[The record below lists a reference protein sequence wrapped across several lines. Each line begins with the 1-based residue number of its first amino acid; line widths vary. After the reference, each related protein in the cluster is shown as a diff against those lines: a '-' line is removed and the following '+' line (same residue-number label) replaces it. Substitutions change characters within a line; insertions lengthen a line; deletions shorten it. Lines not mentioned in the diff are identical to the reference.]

1 MPNGDSPATASAE
14 RPSLT
19 GRFPRPAFIDA
30 VGHSYN
36 RRGKRVILLTGNVL
50 DQFWSPPFGS
60 FNPLEQTLYQELKE
74 KFLVLRVD
82 AASGMSFYDA
92 VDAQELLKVCQL
104 VDRLATRGQGLGDVQ
119 AQIAQTQH
127 QPLPMLILLRGMSNA
142 VTRLWAGDKRT
153 YKPLCVI
160 MQFAPSLFPE
170 GDFDRLS
177 ELDRQRLV
185 TFLNWINDP
194 FFSKSGNFVVLVSD
208 TRSEINRRVL
218 ALPVTEHVEIPLP
231 NALERAH
238 FVTQYVQA
246 CAPPGATPEFESSQ
260 QAFIEDTAGL
270 KLTSLEDFLETSRR
284 TGEPVRRQHVL
295 AEVNLILEAEL
306 GEVVKVN
313 MPDHSPKDIIG
324 SEATTTILRSIFQR
338 CDHPETAVSAVLVSG
353 PNGGGKTFQ
362 MEAFAAESGRI
373 VIELTGLRGM
383 WFGQTDRLFER
394 LRWHIT
400 TYGKVLILV
409 DEAHTAFGSVHH
421 SATHETERRL
431 AGNIIK
437 MMGDPRL
444 RGKVL
449 WALMTS
455 RPDEL
460 DPDVKSRAPLQI
472 PIFDPEGAARQH
484 FIRELFERRSMALSA
499 EELHQVFQQT
509 THYSARDFDNLV
521 REVKAQ
527 SKPVLE
533 VLQIWQAS
541 TAIVQ
546 QRRLQTLIAALHC
559 SYPQLLPEWLRNTSA
574 EAIQKEAQELQ
585 WALHR

>member
-1 MPNGDSPATASAE
+1 
-14 RPSLT
+14 
-19 GRFPRPAFIDA
+19 
-30 VGHSYN
+30 
-36 RRGKRVILLTGNVL
+36 
-50 DQFWSPPFGS
+50 
-60 FNPLEQTLYQELKE
+60 
-74 KFLVLRVD
+74 
-82 AASGMSFYDA
+82 
-92 VDAQELLKVCQL
+92 
-104 VDRLATRGQGLGDVQ
+104 
-119 AQIAQTQH
+119 
-127 QPLPMLILLRGMSNA
+127 
-142 VTRLWAGDKRT
+142 
-153 YKPLCVI
+153 
-160 MQFAPSLFPE
+160 
-170 GDFDRLS
+170 LS

-194 FFSKSGNFVVLVSD
+194 FFSKSGSLILLVSD
-208 TRSEINRRVL
+208 TKSEINRRVL

-231 NALERAH
+231 SATERAH
-238 FVTQYVQA
+238 FVTQYVLTCGPAVPTLQ
-246 CAPPGATPEFESSQ
+246 FELSQ
-260 QAFIEDTAGL
+260 QAFVEDTAGL
-270 KLTSLEDFLETSRR
+270 KLTSLEDLLETSRR
-284 TGEPVRRQHVL
+284 TGESVRRKDVL
-295 AEVNLILEAEL
+295 AEVNLILDAEL
-306 GEVVKVN
+306 GDVVKVN
-313 MPDHSPKDIIG
+313 IPSHSPKDIIG
-324 SEATTTILRSIFQR
+324 SEATTAILRSIFQR
-338 CDHPETAVSAVLVSG
+338 CDNPETAVSAVFISG

-383 WFGQTDRLFER
+383 WFGQTDKLFER
-394 LRWHIT
+394 LRWHIA

-409 DEAHTAFGSVHH
+409 DEAHTAFGSVHQ
-421 SATHETERRL
+421 SNTHETERRL

-472 PIFDPEGAARQH
+472 PIFDLEGEARQR
-484 FIRELFERRSMALSA
+484 FIGEMFQRRGIALSV
-499 EELHQVFQQT
+499 EELHHVFQQT

-527 SKPVLE
+527 DKSVLE

-559 SYPQLLPEWLRNTSA
+559 SYPQLLPEWLRSMTT
-574 EAIQKEAQELQ
+574 EAIQKEAEELK

>member
-1 MPNGDSPATASAE
+1 MPEGE
-14 RPSLT
+14 
-19 GRFPRPAFIDA
+19 FPRPSFIDA

-50 DQFWSPPFGS
+50 DQFWSPRLGNFT
-60 FNPLEQTLYQELKE
+60 PLEQTLYQELRD

-82 AASGMSFYDA
+82 AASGISFYDMA
-92 VDAQELLKVCQL
+92 DEQELVKVCQL
-104 VDRLATRGQGLGDVQ
+104 ANRIASKGQGLGDVQ
-119 AQIAQTQH
+119 EKIAQTQH
-127 QPLPMLILLRGMSNA
+127 QPLPMLILSRALSNA
-142 VTRLWAGDKRT
+142 VTRLWAGDKSR
-153 YKPLCVI
+153 YRPLCLIV
-160 MQFAPSLFPE
+160 QFAASLFPD

-185 TFLNWINDP
+185 TFLNWINDT
-194 FFSKSGNFVVLVSD
+194 FFSKSGNVILLVSE
-208 TRSEINRRVL
+208 TKSEINRRVL

-231 NALERAH
+231 SAPERAH
-238 FVTQYVQA
+238 FVTQYERV
-246 CAPPGATPEFESSQ
+246 CASPDATLQFELSQ
-260 QAFIEDTAGL
+260 QAFVEDTAGL
-270 KLTSLEDFLETSRR
+270 KLTSLEDLLETSRR
-284 TGEPVRRQHVL
+284 TAEPVRRQHVL

-306 GEVVKVN
+306 GDVVKVN
-313 MPDHSPKDIIG
+313 IPTHTPQDIIG
-324 SEATTTILRSIFQR
+324 SEATTAILRSIFQR
-338 CDHPETAVSAVLVSG
+338 CDSPETAVSAVLVSG

-383 WFGQTDRLFER
+383 WFGQTDKLFER
-394 LRWHIT
+394 LRWHIA

-421 SATHETERRL
+421 AGTHETERRL

-437 MMGDPRL
+437 MMGDPRF

-472 PIFDPEGAARQH
+472 PIFDPEGEARQR
-484 FIRELFERRSMALSA
+484 FIREMFQRRGIALSA
-499 EELHQVFQQT
+499 EELQHVFQQT
-509 THYSARDFDNLV
+509 AHYSARDFDNLV
-521 REVKAQ
+521 REVRAQ
-527 SKPVLE
+527 GKSVLE

-559 SYPQLLPEWLRNTSA
+559 SYPQLLPAWLRSMDTA
-574 EAIQKEAQELQ
+574 AIQKEAEELT

>member
-1 MPNGDSPATASAE
+1 MSDET
-14 RPSLT
+14 
-19 GRFPRPAFIDA
+19 FPRPGFIDA
-30 VGHSYN
+30 IGNAYN

-50 DQFWSPPFGS
+50 DAFWSPRLGRFI
-60 FNPLEQTLYQELKE
+60 PLEQTLYQELRD

-82 AASGMSFYDA
+82 AASGISFYDA
-92 VDAQELLKVCQL
+92 TEAQEVIKICRLA
-104 VDRLATRGQGLGDVQ
+104 DRLASTSQTLGNVQ
-119 AQIAQTQH
+119 EHIAQTQH
-127 QPLPMLILLRGMSNA
+127 QPLPMLILLRGIADA
-142 VTRLWAGDKRT
+142 VTRLWAADSNA

-160 MQFAPSLFPE
+160 MQFAPALFPA

-185 TFLNWINDP
+185 TFLNWITDP
-194 FFSKSGNFVVLVSD
+194 FFSKSGNMIFLVSD
-208 TRSEINRRVL
+208 TRTEINRRVL
-218 ALPVTEHVEIPLP
+218 SLPVTQHVEIPLP
-231 NALERAH
+231 DAAERAH
-238 FVTQYVQA
+238 FVTQYQA
-246 CAPPGATPEFESSQ
+246 VCEQPGARPTLRFEPEQ
-260 QAFIEDTAGL
+260 QEFVEDTAGL
-270 KLTSLEDFLETSRR
+270 QLTSLDDLLETAIR
-284 TGEPVRRQHVL
+284 TGEPISRAHVL
-295 AEVNLILEAEL
+295 AEVNLLLEAQL

-313 MPDHSPKDIIG
+313 RPNHSPRDIIG
-324 SEATTTILRSIFQR
+324 NAATTTILRSIFQR
-338 CDHPETAVSAVLVSG
+338 CENAETAVSAVLVSG

-362 MEAFAAESGRI
+362 MEAFAAESGRL

-383 WFGQTDRLFER
+383 WFGQTDILFER

-409 DEAHTAFGSVHH
+409 DEAHTAFGSVHQ
-421 SATHETERRL
+421 SNTHETEKRL

-437 MMGDPRL
+437 MMGEPRW

-472 PIFDPEGAARQH
+472 PILDPEGEARRD
-484 FIRELFERRSMALSA
+484 FIREMFQRRALPLSDA
-499 EELHQVFQQT
+499 ELEHVLSRT
-509 THYSARDFDNLV
+509 PHYSARDFDNLV

-527 SKPVLE
+527 AKPVLE
-533 VLQIWQAS
+533 VLDLWQAS

-559 SYPQLLPEWLRNTSA
+559 SYPQLLPAWLRNL
-574 EAIQKEAQELQ
+574 EAAAIHQEIETLQ
-585 WALHR
+585 WAVHR

>member
-1 MPNGDSPATASAE
+1 MPDGT
-14 RPSLT
+14 
-19 GRFPRPAFIDA
+19 FPRSAFIDA
-30 VGHSYN
+30 IGHAYN
-36 RRGKRVILLTGNVL
+36 RRGKRVMLLTGNVL
-50 DQFWSPPFGS
+50 DQFWSPRLGS
-60 FNPLEQTLYQELKE
+60 FNSLEQTLYQELND

-82 AASGMSFYDA
+82 AASGVSFYNAADE
-92 VDAQELLKVCQL
+92 QELLKVCHL
-104 VDRLATRGQGLGDVQ
+104 ADRIASKGQMLGDIQ
-119 AQIAQTQH
+119 EKIAQTQH
-127 QPLPMLILLRGMSNA
+127 QPLPMLILVRAMSHA

-153 YKPLCVI
+153 YKPLCLI
-160 MQFAPSLFPE
+160 LQFAPSLFPE

-194 FFSKSGNFVVLVSD
+194 FFSHSGNFIVLVSD
-208 TRSEINRRVL
+208 TKSEMNRRVL
-218 ALPVTEHVEIPLP
+218 APPVTAHVEIPLP
-231 NALERAH
+231 STLDRAH
-238 FVTQYVQA
+238 FVTEYVQA
-246 CAPPGATPEFESSQ
+246 GTPPSLTLQFEPSQ

-270 KLTSLEDFLETSRR
+270 KLTSLEDLLETAHR
-284 TGEPVRRQHVL
+284 TGDPVKRQHVL

-306 GEVVKVN
+306 GDVVQVN
-313 MPDHSPKDIIG
+313 IPDHRPKDIIG
-324 SEATTTILRSIFQR
+324 SEATTAILRSIFQR
-338 CDHPETAVSAVLVSG
+338 CDNPETAVSAVLVSG

-373 VIELTGLRGM
+373 VMELTGLRGM
-383 WFGQTDRLFER
+383 WFGQTDKLFER
-394 LRWHIT
+394 LRWHIS

-409 DEAHTAFGSVHH
+409 DEAHTAFGSVHR
-421 SATHETERRL
+421 SDTHETERRL
-431 AGNIIK
+431 AGNVIK

-472 PIFDPEGAARQH
+472 PIFDPEGEARQR
-484 FIRELFERRSMALSA
+484 FIQELFQRRGLALSS
-499 EELHQVFQQT
+499 EELRHVVQQT
-509 THYSARDFDNLV
+509 AHYSARDFDSLV
-521 REVKAQ
+521 REIKAQ
-527 SKPVLE
+527 GKPVLE

-546 QRRLQTLIAALHC
+546 QRRLQTLLAALHC
-559 SYPQLLPEWLRNTSA
+559 SYPQLLPEWLQHMAA
-574 EAIQKEAQELQ
+574 EAIQKEAEELK

>member
-1 MPNGDSPATASAE
+1 MPDDT
-14 RPSLT
+14 L
-19 GRFPRPAFIDA
+19 PRPAFIDA
-30 VGHSYN
+30 LGRSYN

-50 DQFWSPPFGS
+50 DQFWSPQIGS
-60 FNPLEQTLYQELKE
+60 FTPLEQTLYQELKD

-82 AASGMSFYDA
+82 AASGIGFYDPA
-92 VDAQELLKVCQL
+92 DEAALVKRCQL
-104 VDRLATRGQGLGDVQ
+104 ADRLAARGQGLGDLR
-119 AQIAQTQH
+119 AHLAQTQH
-127 QPLPMLILLRGMSNA
+127 QPLPILILLRGISNA
-142 VTRLWAGDKRT
+142 VARLWVGDRST
-153 YKPLCVI
+153 YTPLCVV
-160 MQFAPSLFPE
+160 MQFAPALFPE

-194 FFSKSGNFVVLVSD
+194 FFSKSGNFIMLVSD

-231 NALERAH
+231 HTLERAH
-238 FVTQYVQA
+238 FVARYIQTA
-246 CAPPGATPEFESSQ
+246 SPADAPLQFESGQ
-260 QAFIEDTAGL
+260 QAFVDDTAGL
-270 KLTSLEDFLETSRR
+270 KLTSLEDLLETARR
-284 TGEPVRRQHVL
+284 TGEAIKRRHVL

-306 GEVVKVN
+306 GDVVKVN
-313 MPDHSPKDIIG
+313 MPAHSPRDIIG

-338 CDHPETAVSAVLVSG
+338 CEQPETAVSAVLVSG

-383 WFGQTDRLFER
+383 WYGQTDKLFER

-409 DEAHTAFGSVHH
+409 DEAHTAFGSVHR
-421 SATHETERRL
+421 SDTHETERRL

-460 DPDVKSRAPLQI
+460 DPDVKSRTPLQI
-472 PIFDPEGAARQH
+472 PICDPEGEARQR
-484 FIRELFERRSMALSA
+484 FIYELFQRRGVALST
-499 EELHQVFQQT
+499 EELPRVYEQT
-509 THYSARDFDNLV
+509 AHYSARDFDNLV
-521 REVKAQ
+521 REVQAQGKA
-527 SKPVLE
+527 VLE

-541 TAIVQ
+541 TAIIQ
-546 QRRLQTLIAALHC
+546 QRHLQTLIAALHC
-559 SYPQLLPEWLRNTSA
+559 SYPQLLPAWLRDMDVA
-574 EAIQKEAQELQ
+574 AIQKEVEALK

>member
-1 MPNGDSPATASAE
+1 MPDEA
-14 RPSLT
+14 
-19 GRFPRPAFIDA
+19 FPRPAFIDA
-30 VGHSYN
+30 LGHSYN
-36 RRGKRVILLTGNVL
+36 RRGKRVMLLTGNVL
-50 DQFWSPPFGS
+50 DQFWSPRLGS
-60 FNPLEQTLYQELKE
+60 FTPLEQTLYQELKD
-74 KFLVLRVD
+74 KFCVLRVD
-82 AASGMSFYDA
+82 AASGISFYDA
-92 VDAQELLKVCQL
+92 GDERELIKVCQL
-104 VDRLATRGQGLGDVQ
+104 ADHIASKGQGLGDLEGK
-119 AQIAQTQH
+119 IGQTQH
-127 QPLPMLILLRGMSNA
+127 QPLPMLILVRGMSNA
-142 VTRLWAGDKRT
+142 VTRLWTGDKSA
-153 YKPLCVI
+153 YKPLCLIV
-160 MQFAPSLFPE
+160 QFAPALFPE

-194 FFSKSGNFVVLVSD
+194 FFSNSGNFIVLVSD

-231 NALERAH
+231 SAPERAH
-238 FVTQYVQA
+238 FVTQYVPVGA
-246 CAPPGATPEFESSQ
+246 LPGSPVQFELSQ
-260 QAFIEDTAGL
+260 QAFVEDTAGL
-270 KLTSLEDFLETSRR
+270 KLTSLEDLLETSRR

-306 GEVVKVN
+306 GDVVKVN
-313 MPDHSPKDIIG
+313 LPEHSPKDIIG

-383 WFGQTDRLFER
+383 WFGQTDKLFER

-472 PIFDPEGAARQH
+472 PIFDPEGEARQR
-484 FIRELFERRSMALSA
+484 FIHELFQRRSLALSA
-499 EELHQVFQQT
+499 EELDHVCQQT
-509 THYSARDFDNLV
+509 AHYSARDFDNLV

-527 SKPVLE
+527 GKPVLE
-533 VLQIWQAS
+533 VLHIWQAS

-559 SYPQLLPEWLRNTSA
+559 SYPQLLPEWLRNMSA
-574 EAIQKEAQELQ
+574 EAIQQEVEELK
-585 WALHR
+585 WGMHR

>member
-1 MPNGDSPATASAE
+1 MPDGE
-14 RPSLT
+14 
-19 GRFPRPAFIDA
+19 FPRSSFIDA

-36 RRGKRVILLTGNVL
+36 RRGKRVLLLTGNVL
-50 DQFWSPPFGS
+50 DQFWSPRLRS
-60 FNPLEQTLYQELKE
+60 FTPLEQALYQELRE

-92 VDAQELLKVCQL
+92 ADEQELLKVCQL
-104 VDRLATRGQGLGDVQ
+104 ADRIASKGQGLGDVQ
-119 AQIAQTQH
+119 EQMAQTQH
-127 QPLPMLILLRGMSNA
+127 QPLPMLILLRGISNA
-142 VTRLWAGDKRT
+142 VTRLWTGDKNR
-153 YKPLCVI
+153 YKPLCLI
-160 MQFAPSLFPE
+160 MQFAPSLFPN
-170 GDFDRLS
+170 GDFDGLS

-194 FFSKSGNFVVLVSD
+194 FFSKSGSLILLVAD
-208 TRSEINRRVL
+208 TKSEINRRVL

-231 NALERAH
+231 DTPERTH
-238 FVTQYVQA
+238 FVTQYERA
-246 CAPPGATPEFESSQ
+246 CTAFDRTLQFELSQ
-260 QAFIEDTAGL
+260 QAFVEDTAGL
-270 KLTSLEDFLETSRR
+270 KLTSLEDLLETSHR

-306 GEVVKVN
+306 GDVVKVN
-313 MPDHSPKDIIG
+313 IPSHNPRDIIG
-324 SEATTTILRSIFQR
+324 SEATTAILRSIFQR
-338 CDHPETAVSAVLVSG
+338 CDNPDTAVSAVLVSG

-383 WFGQTDRLFER
+383 WYGQTDKLFER

-409 DEAHTAFGSVHH
+409 DEAHTAFGSVHQ
-421 SATHETERRL
+421 SDTHETERRL

-437 MMGDPRL
+437 MMGEPRF

-472 PIFDPEGAARQH
+472 PIFDPEGEARQR
-484 FIRELFERRSMALSA
+484 FIQELFQRRGIGLSP
-499 EELHQVFQQT
+499 EELQHVFQQT
-509 THYSARDFDNLV
+509 AHYSARDFDNLV
-521 REVKAQ
+521 QEVRAQ
-527 SKPVLE
+527 GKSVLE

-559 SYPQLLPEWLRNTSA
+559 SYPQLLPTWLRSMSTES
-574 EAIQKEAQELQ
+574 IHKEAEELK
-585 WALHR
+585 WTLHR

>member
-1 MPNGDSPATASAE
+1 MPDGA
-14 RPSLT
+14 
-19 GRFPRPAFIDA
+19 FPRPTFIDA
-30 VGHSYN
+30 IGHAYN
-36 RRGKRVILLTGNVL
+36 RRGKRVMLLTGNVL
-50 DQFWSPPFGS
+50 DQFWSPRLGS
-60 FNPLEQTLYQELKE
+60 FNSLEQTLYQELND

-82 AASGMSFYDA
+82 AASGVSFYDA
-92 VDAQELLKVCQL
+92 ADEQELLKVCHL
-104 VDRLATRGQGLGDVQ
+104 ADRIASKGQMLGDIQ
-119 AQIAQTQH
+119 EKIAQTQH
-127 QPLPMLILLRGMSNA
+127 QPLPMLILVRAMGHA

-153 YKPLCVI
+153 YKPLCL
-160 MQFAPSLFPE
+160 MLQFAPSLFPE

-194 FFSKSGNFVVLVSD
+194 FFSHSGNFIVLVSD
-208 TRSEINRRVL
+208 TKSEMNRRIL
-218 ALPVTEHVEIPLP
+218 APPVTAHVEIPLP
-231 NALERAH
+231 STPERAH

-246 CAPPGATPEFESSQ
+246 CAPAGPPPQFEPGQP
-260 QAFIEDTAGL
+260 AFVEDTAGL
-270 KLTSLEDFLETSRR
+270 KLTSLEDLLETSRR
-284 TGEPVRRQHVL
+284 TEEPVKRQHVL
-295 AEVNLILEAEL
+295 AEVNLLLEAEI
-306 GEVVKVN
+306 GDVVKVN
-313 MPDHSPKDIIG
+313 LPAHSPKDIIG

-338 CDHPETAVSAVLVSG
+338 CNNPETAVSAMLVSG

-373 VIELTGLRGM
+373 VMELTGLRGM
-383 WFGQTDRLFER
+383 WYGQTDKLFER

-409 DEAHTAFGSVHH
+409 DEAHTAFGSVHR
-421 SATHETERRL
+421 SDTHETERRL

-472 PIFDPEGAARQH
+472 PIFDPEGEARQR
-484 FIRELFERRSMALSA
+484 FIQELFQRRGLVLSA
-499 EELHQVFQQT
+499 EELPHVVQQT
-509 THYSARDFDNLV
+509 VHYSARDFDNLV
-521 REVKAQ
+521 REIKAQ
-527 SKPVLE
+527 GKPVLE

-559 SYPQLLPEWLRNTSA
+559 SYPQLLPECLRTMSA
-574 EAIQKEAQELQ
+574 DAIQKEVEALK
-585 WALHR
+585 WVLHR

>member
-1 MPNGDSPATASAE
+1 MPEGA
-14 RPSLT
+14 
-19 GRFPRPAFIDA
+19 FPRPAFIDA
-30 VGHSYN
+30 IGHAYN
-36 RRGKRVILLTGNVL
+36 RRGKRVMLLTGNVF
-50 DQFWSPPFGS
+50 DQFWSPRLGS
-60 FNPLEQTLYQELKE
+60 FNSLEQTLYQELND

-82 AASGMSFYDA
+82 AASGVSFYDA
-92 VDAQELLKVCQL
+92 ADEQDLLKVCHL
-104 VDRLATRGQGLGDVQ
+104 ADRIAAKGQRLGDVQ
-119 AQIAQTQH
+119 EKIAQTQH
-127 QPLPMLILLRGMSNA
+127 QPLPMLILVREMSHA
-142 VTRLWAGDKRT
+142 VTRLWAGAKRT
-153 YKPLCVI
+153 YKPLCLLL
-160 MQFAPSLFPE
+160 QFAPALFPE

-194 FFSKSGNFVVLVSD
+194 FFSHSGNVIVLVSD
-208 TRSEINRRVL
+208 TRSEMNRRIL
-218 ALPVTEHVEIPLP
+218 APPVTAHVEIPLP
-231 NALERAH
+231 SMQERAH
-238 FVTQYVQA
+238 FVTQYVQV
-246 CAPPGATPEFESSQ
+246 CAAAGPTPQFEPSQ
-260 QAFIEDTAGL
+260 PAFVEDTAGL
-270 KLTSLEDFLETSRR
+270 KLTSLEDLLETSRR
-284 TGEPVRRQHVL
+284 TEEPVKRQHVL
-295 AEVNLILEAEL
+295 AEVNLVLEAEI
-306 GEVVKVN
+306 GDVVKVN
-313 MPDHSPKDIIG
+313 LPTHSPQDIIG

-338 CDHPETAVSAVLVSG
+338 CNNPETAVSAVLVSG

-373 VIELTGLRGM
+373 VMELTGLRGM
-383 WFGQTDRLFER
+383 WYGQTDRLFER

-409 DEAHTAFGSVHH
+409 DEAHTAFGSVHR
-421 SATHETERRL
+421 SDTHETERRL

-472 PIFDPEGAARQH
+472 PIFDPEGEARQR
-484 FIRELFERRSMALSA
+484 FIQELFQRRGLALSA
-499 EELHQVFQQT
+499 EELPHVVQQT
-509 THYSARDFDNLV
+509 VHYSARDFDNLV
-521 REVKAQ
+521 RESKAQ
-527 SKPVLE
+527 GKPVLE
-533 VLQIWQAS
+533 VLHIWQAS

-559 SYPQLLPEWLRNTSA
+559 SYPQLLPEWLRTMSA
-574 EAIQKEAQELQ
+574 DAIQKEAEALK

>member
-1 MPNGDSPATASAE
+1 MPDGE
-14 RPSLT
+14 
-19 GRFPRPAFIDA
+19 FPRPAFIDA

-50 DQFWSPPFGS
+50 DQFWSPRLGS
-60 FNPLEQTLYQELKE
+60 FTPLEQTLYQELKD

-82 AASGMSFYDA
+82 AASGISFYDVTDEPA
-92 VDAQELLKVCQL
+92 LVKVCQL
-104 VDRLATRGQGLGDVQ
+104 ADRIASKGQGLGDVLEKM
-119 AQIAQTQH
+119 AQTQH
-127 QPLPMLILLRGMSNA
+127 QPLPMLILLRGVSNA
-142 VTRLWAGDKRT
+142 VTRLWTGDKGT
-153 YKPLCVI
+153 YKPLCLI

-194 FFSKSGNFVVLVSD
+194 FFGRSGGLILLVSD
-208 TRSEINRRVL
+208 TKSEMNRRVL

-231 NALERAH
+231 SARERAH
-238 FVTQYVQA
+238 FVTQYMQA
-246 CAPPGATPEFESSQ
+246 CAPSDSTLEFEPTQ
-260 QAFIEDTAGL
+260 QAFVEDTAGL
-270 KLTSLEDFLETSRR
+270 KLTSLEDLLETSRR
-284 TGEPVRRQHVL
+284 TAEPLRREHVL

-306 GEVVKVN
+306 GDVVKVN
-313 MPDHSPKDIIG
+313 IPDHSPKDIIG
-324 SEATTTILRSIFQR
+324 NEAITAILRSIFQR
-338 CDHPETAVSAVLVSG
+338 CDNPETAVSAVLVSG

-383 WFGQTDRLFER
+383 WFGQTDKLFER
-394 LRWHIT
+394 LRWHIA

-421 SATHETERRL
+421 SDTHETERRL

-472 PIFDPEGAARQH
+472 PIFDPEGEARQR
-484 FIRELFERRSMALSA
+484 FIQEMFQRRSIALAA
-499 EELHQVFQQT
+499 EERHYVYQQT
-509 THYSARDFDNLV
+509 AHYSARDFDNLV

-527 SKPVLE
+527 RKPVLE

-541 TAIVQ
+541 AAIVQ

-559 SYPQLLPEWLRNTSA
+559 SYPQLIPEWLRNMDP
-574 EAIQKEAQELQ
+574 EAIQKEAEELK

>member
-1 MPNGDSPATASAE
+1 MPNAE
-14 RPSLT
+14 
-19 GRFPRPAFIDA
+19 FPRPSFIDA

-50 DQFWSPPFGS
+50 DQFWSPRLRS
-60 FNPLEQTLYQELKE
+60 FSPLEQTLYQELQD

-82 AASGMSFYDA
+82 AASGISFYDE
-92 VDAQELLKVCQL
+92 VDERELTRVCQL
-104 VDRLATRGQGLGDVQ
+104 ADRTASKGQGLGDVQ
-119 AQIAQTQH
+119 AKMAQTQH
-127 QPLPMLILLRGMSNA
+127 QPLPMLILLRALSNA
-142 VTRLWAGDKRT
+142 VTRLWSGDKST
-153 YKPLCVI
+153 YKPLCHI

-194 FFSKSGNFVVLVSD
+194 FFSKNGNVTLLVAD
-208 TRSEINRRVL
+208 TKAEVNRRVL

-231 NALERAH
+231 SALERTH

-246 CAPPGATPEFESSQ
+246 CAHPDSLLQFELSQ
-260 QAFIEDTAGL
+260 QAFVEDTAGL
-270 KLTSLEDFLETSRR
+270 KLTSLEDLLETSRR
-284 TGEPVRRQHVL
+284 TGEPVRRKDVL

-306 GEVVKVN
+306 GDVVKVN
-313 MPDHSPKDIIG
+313 IPDHSPRDIIG
-324 SEATTTILRSIFQR
+324 SEATTAILHSIFQR
-338 CDHPETAVSAVLVSG
+338 CEVPETAVSAVLVSG

-383 WFGQTDRLFER
+383 WFGQTDKLFER
-394 LRWHIT
+394 LRWHIA

-421 SATHETERRL
+421 SSTHETERRL

-460 DPDVKSRAPLQI
+460 DPDVKSRAPLQV
-472 PIFDPEGAARQH
+472 PILDPEGEARQR
-484 FIRELFERRSMALSA
+484 FISEMFQRRGMALS
-499 EELHQVFQQT
+499 ETELHHVSRQT
-509 THYSARDFDNLV
+509 AHYSARDFDNLV

-527 SKPVLE
+527 RKSVIE

-559 SYPQLLPEWLRNTSA
+559 SYPQLLPEWLRSMSA
-574 EAIQKEAQELQ
+574 EAIQKEAEALK

>member
-1 MPNGDSPATASAE
+1 MPDAA
-14 RPSLT
+14 
-19 GRFPRPAFIDA
+19 FPRPSFIDA

-50 DQFWSPPFGS
+50 DQFWSPRLEHFA
-60 FNPLEQTLYQELKE
+60 PLEQTLYQELGG

-82 AASGMSFYDA
+82 AASGIGFYDMA
-92 VDAQELLKVCQL
+92 DEQELLKVCQL
-104 VDRLATRGQGLGDVQ
+104 AERIASKGQQLGDVE
-119 AQIAQTQH
+119 AQLGQTQH
-127 QPLPMLILLRGMSNA
+127 QPLPMLILLRGLSSA
-142 VTRLWAGDKRT
+142 VAKLWAGDKSR
-153 YKPLCVI
+153 YRPLAVI
-160 MQFAPSLFPE
+160 MQFAGSLFPD

-185 TFLNWINDP
+185 TFLNWITDP
-194 FFSKSGNFVVLVSD
+194 FFGKSGNVILLVSD

-231 NALERAH
+231 SATERAH
-238 FVTQYVQA
+238 FVDVYEEACGTPDRAVHFELSQA
-246 CAPPGATPEFESSQ
+246 
-260 QAFIEDTAGL
+260 AFVEDTAGL
-270 KLTSLEDFLETSRR
+270 KLTSLEDLIETSRR
-284 TGEPVRRQHVL
+284 TGEPVRRKDVL

-306 GEVVKVN
+306 GDVVKVN
-313 MPDHSPKDIIG
+313 IPGHTPKDIIG
-324 SEATTTILRSIFQR
+324 SEATTEILRSIFQR
-338 CDHPETAVSAVLVSG
+338 CDNPETAVSAVLVSG

-383 WFGQTDRLFER
+383 WYGQTDKLFER
-394 LRWHIT
+394 LRWHIA

-409 DEAHTAFGSVHH
+409 DEAHTAFGSVHG
-421 SATHETERRL
+421 SDTHETERRL

-437 MMGDPRL
+437 MMGDPRF

-472 PIFDPEGAARQH
+472 PIFDPEGEARQR
-484 FIRELFERRSMALSA
+484 FIRELFQRRGIALSA
-499 EELHQVFQQT
+499 EDLQHVFQQSA
-509 THYSARDFDNLV
+509 HYSARDFDNLV
-521 REVKAQ
+521 REVRAQ
-527 SKPVLE
+527 GRPVRE

-559 SYPQLLPEWLRNTSA
+559 SYPQLLPEWLRSMRT
-574 EAIQKEAQELQ
+574 EAIQKEAEELR
-585 WALHR
+585 WTLGR

>member
-1 MPNGDSPATASAE
+1 
-14 RPSLT
+14 
-19 GRFPRPAFIDA
+19 
-30 VGHSYN
+30 
-36 RRGKRVILLTGNVL
+36 
-50 DQFWSPPFGS
+50 
-60 FNPLEQTLYQELKE
+60 
-74 KFLVLRVD
+74 
-82 AASGMSFYDA
+82 
-92 VDAQELLKVCQL
+92 
-104 VDRLATRGQGLGDVQ
+104 
-119 AQIAQTQH
+119 
-127 QPLPMLILLRGMSNA
+127 ML
-142 VTRLWAGDKRT
+142 
-153 YKPLCVI
+153 
-160 MQFAPSLFPE
+160 QFAPSLFPE

-194 FFSKSGNFVVLVSD
+194 FFSHSGNFIVLVSD
-208 TRSEINRRVL
+208 TKSEMNRRIL
-218 ALPVTEHVEIPLP
+218 APPVTAHVEIPLP
-231 NALERAH
+231 STPERAH

-246 CAPPGATPEFESSQ
+246 CAPAGPPPQFEPGQP
-260 QAFIEDTAGL
+260 AFVEDTAGL
-270 KLTSLEDFLETSRR
+270 KLTSLEDLLETSRR
-284 TGEPVRRQHVL
+284 TEEPVKRQHVL
-295 AEVNLILEAEL
+295 AEVNLLLEAEI
-306 GEVVKVN
+306 GDVVKVN
-313 MPDHSPKDIIG
+313 LPAHSPKDIIG

-338 CDHPETAVSAVLVSG
+338 CNNPETAVSAMLVSG

-373 VIELTGLRGM
+373 VMELTGLRGM
-383 WFGQTDRLFER
+383 WYGQTDKLFER

-409 DEAHTAFGSVHH
+409 DEAHTAFGSVHR
-421 SATHETERRL
+421 SDTHETERRL

-472 PIFDPEGAARQH
+472 PIFDPEGEARQR
-484 FIRELFERRSMALSA
+484 FIQELFQRRGLVLSA
-499 EELHQVFQQT
+499 EELPHVVQQT
-509 THYSARDFDNLV
+509 VHYSARDFDNLV
-521 REVKAQ
+521 REIKAQ
-527 SKPVLE
+527 GKPVLE

-559 SYPQLLPEWLRNTSA
+559 SYPQLLPECLRTMSA
-574 EAIQKEAQELQ
+574 DAIQKEVEALK
-585 WALHR
+585 WVLHR

>member
-1 MPNGDSPATASAE
+1 MPDGE
-14 RPSLT
+14 
-19 GRFPRPAFIDA
+19 FPRPSFMDA

-50 DQFWSPPFGS
+50 DQFWSPRQRS
-60 FNPLEQTLYQELKE
+60 FIPLEQSLYQELKD

-82 AASGMSFYDA
+82 AASGISFYDTA
-92 VDAQELLKVCQL
+92 DEQELLKVCQL
-104 VDRLATRGQGLGDVQ
+104 ADRLASRGQGLGDVQ
-119 AQIAQTQH
+119 EKMAQTQH
-127 QPLPMLILLRGMSNA
+127 QPLPMLILLRGVSHA
-142 VTRLWAGDKRT
+142 VTRLWTGDKNRH
-153 YKPLCVI
+153 KPLCLI
-160 MQFAPSLFPE
+160 MQFAPSLFPD

-194 FFSKSGNFVVLVSD
+194 FFSKSGVVILLVSD
-208 TRSEINRRVL
+208 TKSEVNRRVL

-231 NALERAH
+231 NAAERAH
-238 FVTQYVQA
+238 FVTEYTRA
-246 CAPPGATPEFESSQ
+246 CAFPDSPLRFELDQ
-260 QAFIEDTAGL
+260 PAFVEDTAGL
-270 KLTSLEDFLETSRR
+270 KLTSLEDLLETSRR
-284 TGEPVRRQHVL
+284 TAEPVRRKHVL

-306 GEVVKVN
+306 GDVVKVN
-313 MPDHSPKDIIG
+313 IPNHSPRDIIG
-324 SEATTTILRSIFQR
+324 SEATVAILRGIFQR
-338 CDHPETAVSAVLVSG
+338 CDDPETAVSAVLVSG

-383 WFGQTDRLFER
+383 WYGQTDKLFER
-394 LRWHIT
+394 LRWHIA

-421 SATHETERRL
+421 AGTHETERRL

-437 MMGDPRL
+437 MMGDPRF

-472 PIFDPEGAARQH
+472 PIFDPEGEARLR
-484 FIRELFERRSMALSA
+484 FIQELFRRRDITLSA
-499 EELHQVFQQT
+499 EELRDVFEQT
-509 THYSARDFDNLV
+509 AIYSARDFDNLV
-521 REVKAQ
+521 REVRAQ
-527 SKPVLE
+527 DKSVPE

-541 TAIVQ
+541 TAIMQ

-559 SYPQLLPEWLRNTSA
+559 SYPQLLPPWLRSMRT
-574 EAIQKEAQELQ
+574 EAIQQEAEELKGT
-585 WALHR
+585 LHR

>member
-1 MPNGDSPATASAE
+1 MPDEALP
-14 RPSLT
+14 RPS
-19 GRFPRPAFIDA
+19 FIDA

-50 DQFWSPPFGS
+50 DQFWSPQVRS
-60 FNPLEQTLYQELKE
+60 FTPLEQTLYQELRD

-82 AASGMSFYDA
+82 AASGISFYDTA
-92 VDAQELLKVCQL
+92 DEQELVKVC
-104 VDRLATRGQGLGDVQ
+104 RLADRIASKGQGLGDVQ
-119 AQIAQTQH
+119 EKMAETQH

-142 VTRLWAGDKRT
+142 VTRLWTGDKSR
-153 YKPLCVI
+153 YKPLCLI
-160 MQFAPSLFPE
+160 MQFAASLFPD

-185 TFLNWINDP
+185 TFLTWINDP
-194 FFSKSGNFVVLVSD
+194 FFSKSGGLITLVSD
-208 TRSEINRRVL
+208 TKSEINRRVL

-231 NALERAH
+231 SAQERAH
-238 FVTQYVQA
+238 FVTHYERG
-246 CAPPGATPEFESSQ
+246 CAPSDATLQFELSQ
-260 QAFIEDTAGL
+260 QAFVEDTAGL
-270 KLTSLEDFLETSRR
+270 KLTSLEDLLETSRR
-284 TGEPVRRQHVL
+284 TVEPIRRQHVL

-306 GEVVKVN
+306 GDVVKVN
-313 MPDHSPKDIIG
+313 IPSHSPKDIIG
-324 SEATTTILRSIFQR
+324 SEATTAILRSIFQR
-338 CDHPETAVSAVLVSG
+338 CDNPETAVSAVLVSG

-383 WFGQTDRLFER
+383 WYGQTDKLFER
-394 LRWHIT
+394 LRWHIA

-421 SATHETERRL
+421 SGTHETERRL

-437 MMGDPRL
+437 MMGDPRF

-472 PIFDPEGAARQH
+472 PIFDPEGEARQR
-484 FIRELFERRSMALSA
+484 FIREMFQRRGLALSH
-499 EELHQVFQQT
+499 EELHHVFRQT
-509 THYSARDFDNLV
+509 AHYSARDFDNLV
-521 REVKAQ
+521 REVRAQ
-527 SKPVLE
+527 GKSVPE

-559 SYPQLLPEWLRNTSA
+559 SYPQLLPAWLQSMST
-574 EAIQKEAQELQ
+574 EAIQKEAEELK

>member
-1 MPNGDSPATASAE
+1 MPNGD
-14 RPSLT
+14 
-19 GRFPRPAFIDA
+19 FPRPSFIDA
-30 VGHSYN
+30 IGHAYN

-50 DQFWSPPFGS
+50 DQFWSPRLRS
-60 FNPLEQTLYQELKE
+60 FTPLEQTLYQELRD

-82 AASGMSFYDA
+82 AASGISFYDMA
-92 VDAQELLKVCQL
+92 DEQALVKVCQL
-104 VDRLATRGQGLGDVQ
+104 ADRIASKGQRLGDVQ
-119 AQIAQTQH
+119 EKMAQTQH
-127 QPLPMLILLRGMSNA
+127 QPLPMLILLREMSNA
-142 VTRLWAGDKRT
+142 VTRLWIGDKST
-153 YKPLCVI
+153 YKPLCLI
-160 MQFAPSLFPE
+160 LQFAPSLFPE

-194 FFSKSGNFVVLVSD
+194 FFSKSGSFIVLVSE
-208 TRSEINRRVL
+208 TRSEMNRRLL

-231 NALERAH
+231 SAIERAH
-238 FVTQYVQA
+238 FVTQYMWA
-246 CAPPGATPEFESSQ
+246 CAPPDSTLQFEPSQ
-260 QAFIEDTAGL
+260 QAFVEDTAGL
-270 KLTSLEDFLETSRR
+270 KLTSLEDLLETSRR
-284 TGEPVRRQHVL
+284 TGEPVRRTHVL

-306 GEVVKVN
+306 GDVVKVN
-313 MPDHSPKDIIG
+313 LPDHSPKDIIG
-324 SEATTTILRSIFQR
+324 SEATTAILRSIFQR
-338 CDHPETAVSAVLVSG
+338 CDNPETAVSAVLVSG

-383 WFGQTDRLFER
+383 WFGQTDKLFER
-394 LRWHIT
+394 LRWHIA

-472 PIFDPEGAARQH
+472 PIFDPEGEARQR
-484 FIRELFERRSMALSA
+484 FIQEMFQRRGTALSA
-499 EELHQVFQQT
+499 EELHYVCQQT
-509 THYSARDFDNLV
+509 AHYSARDFDNLV

-527 SKPVLE
+527 GKPVLE
-533 VLQIWQAS
+533 VLQNWQAS

-546 QRRLQTLIAALHC
+546 QRRLQMLIAALHC
-559 SYPQLLPEWLRNTSA
+559 SYPHLLPEWLQNMST
-574 EAIQKEAQELQ
+574 EAIQKEAEELK

>member
-1 MPNGDSPATASAE
+1 MPDRE
-14 RPSLT
+14 
-19 GRFPRPAFIDA
+19 FPRPSFIDA

-50 DQFWSPPFGS
+50 DQFWSPRLRGFT
-60 FNPLEQTLYQELKE
+60 PLEQTLYQELRD
-74 KFLVLRVD
+74 KFLVLRMD
-82 AASGMSFYDA
+82 AASGISFYDMA
-92 VDAQELLKVCQL
+92 DEEELLRVCE
-104 VDRLATRGQGLGDVQ
+104 LANRIASKGQGLGDVE

-127 QPLPMLILLRGMSNA
+127 QPLPMLILLRGISHA
-142 VTRLWAGDKRT
+142 VTRLWNGDKLRF
-153 YKPLCVI
+153 KPLCLI
-160 MQFAPSLFPE
+160 MQFAGSLFPD
-170 GDFDRLS
+170 GDFDQLS

-194 FFSKSGNFVVLVSD
+194 FFSKSGNVILLVSD
-208 TRSEINRRVL
+208 TKSEINRRVL

-231 NALERAH
+231 SAPERAH
-238 FVTQYVQA
+238 FVNAYEA
-246 CAPPGATPEFESSQ
+246 AGATPDRALHFELSQ
-260 QAFIEDTAGL
+260 EAFVEDTAGL
-270 KLTSLEDFLETSRR
+270 KLTSLEDLLETSRR
-284 TGEPVRRQHVL
+284 TGQPVRRRDVL

-306 GEVVKVN
+306 GDVVKVN
-313 MPDHSPKDIIG
+313 IPNHSPQDIIG
-324 SEATTTILRSIFQR
+324 SEGTTAILHSIFQR
-338 CDHPETAVSAVLVSG
+338 CEHPDTAVSAVLVSG

-383 WFGQTDRLFER
+383 WYGQTDKLFER
-394 LRWHIT
+394 LRWHIA

-421 SATHETERRL
+421 AGTHETERRL

-437 MMGDPRL
+437 MMGDPRF

-472 PIFDPEGAARQH
+472 PIFDPEGEARQR
-484 FIRELFERRSMALSA
+484 FIQELFKRRGLALDA
-499 EELHQVFQQT
+499 EELQHIFEQT
-509 THYSARDFDNLV
+509 GHYSARDFDNLV
-521 REVKAQ
+521 REVRAQ
-527 SKPVLE
+527 GKSVLE

-559 SYPQLLPEWLRNTSA
+559 SYPQLLPEWLRSLRT
-574 EAIQKEAQELQ
+574 EAIQKEAEALK
-585 WALHR
+585 WALHQ

>member
-1 MPNGDSPATASAE
+1 MPNGA
-14 RPSLT
+14 
-19 GRFPRPAFIDA
+19 FPRPSFIDA

-50 DQFWSPPFGS
+50 DQFWCPQLES
-60 FNPLEQTLYQELKE
+60 FTPLEQTLYQELKE

-82 AASGMSFYDA
+82 AANGLSFYDA
-92 VDAQELLKVCQL
+92 VDEQELLKVCQL
-104 VDRLATRGQGLGDVQ
+104 ADRVASKGQGLGELEEK
-119 AQIAQTQH
+119 IAQTQH

-194 FFSKSGNFVVLVSD
+194 FFSKSGNFIALVSD

-218 ALPVTEHVEIPLP
+218 ALPMTEHVEIPLP
-231 NALERAH
+231 SALERAH

-246 CAPPGATPEFESSQ
+246 CAPPGATLQFESSQ
-260 QAFIEDTAGL
+260 QAFVEDTAGL
-270 KLTSLEDFLETSRR
+270 KLTSLEDLLETSRR
-284 TGEPVRRQHVL
+284 TGEPIKRQHVL

-306 GEVVKVN
+306 GDVVKVN
-313 MPDHSPKDIIG
+313 LPEHSPKDIIG
-324 SEATTTILRSIFQR
+324 SEATTAILRSIFQR
-338 CDHPETAVSAVLVSG
+338 CNNPETAVSAVLVSG

-373 VIELTGLRGM
+373 VMELTGLRGM
-383 WFGQTDRLFER
+383 WFGQTDKLFER

-409 DEAHTAFGSVHH
+409 DEAHTAFGSVHR
-421 SATHETERRL
+421 SDTHETERRL

-472 PIFDPEGAARQH
+472 PIFDPEGEARQR
-484 FIRELFERRSMALSA
+484 FIQELFQRRGIALSA
-499 EELHQVFQQT
+499 EELQHVLQQT
-509 THYSARDFDNLV
+509 VHYSARDFDNLV
-521 REVKAQ
+521 REIKAQ
-527 SKPVLE
+527 GKAVLE
-533 VLQIWQAS
+533 VLQVWRAS

-546 QRRLQTLIAALHC
+546 QRRLQVLIAALHC
-559 SYPQLLPEWLRNTSA
+559 SYPQLLPEGLQNMSA
-574 EAIQKEAQELQ
+574 EAIQKEVEELK
-585 WALHR
+585 